1 MTEIDY
7 SEIDFGIREL
17 VRAINAHGFET
28 TDSGDGASKFTGGE
42 LMACAESTP
51 NVHMEVDPDD
61 LIAEADRLVSV
72 LRDLLKPGV
81 LDEEIEIANIG
92 MARRVSIDAAY
103 LPMDSTAIL
112 SVRGADDRDL
122 R

>member
-1 MTEIDY
+1 
-7 SEIDFGIREL
+7 
-17 VRAINAHGFET
+17 
-28 TDSGDGASKFTGGE
+28 
-42 LMACAESTP
+42 
-51 NVHMEVDPDD
+51 MEVDPDD

-81 LDEEIEIANIG
+81 LDEEIEIADIG